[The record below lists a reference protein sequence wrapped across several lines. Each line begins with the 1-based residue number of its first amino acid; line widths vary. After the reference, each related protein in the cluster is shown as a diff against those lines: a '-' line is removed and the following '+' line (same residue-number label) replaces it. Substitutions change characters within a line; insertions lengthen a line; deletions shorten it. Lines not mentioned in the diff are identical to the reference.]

1 MDGFKRIQ
9 TGSVE
14 AVQNTAAALSEL
26 TLKEDELSETAQ
38 VSNTLITDRLHIW
51 YTQLCL
57 CYGINH
63 VYVSVLIM
71 RALQHRAK

>member
-1 MDGFKRIQ
+1 MSILFQTRQAIMDGFKRIQ

-38 VSNTLITDRLHIW
+38 VSNSLITFFCNL
-51 YTQLCL
+51 
-57 CYGINH
+57 
-63 VYVSVLIM
+63 
-71 RALQHRAK
+71 

>member
-51 YTQLCL
+51 YTQ
-57 CYGINH
+57 
-63 VYVSVLIM
+63 
-71 RALQHRAK
+71 